1 MYSEEHKVL
10 NSLETNFHVM
20 VIQSVF
26 HLSIQQILI

>member
-1 MYSEEHKVL
+1 MYSEENKVL

-20 VIQSVF
+20 VIQNVF